1 MLSDLYK
8 LQQHLKFLKDI
19 QIDYSTRVLPFI
31 TSIAYINNI
40 NEDERKIKVNPL
52 LISTIGITLTYLVI
66 ACIRMGMYTNVI
78 MINLVFLFLALGLV
92 SLPIYRKNWISLL
105 VSSACLVFS
114 VFTMVM

>member
-1 MLSDLYK
+1 MGNQYYPKALYYMLSDLYK

-52 LISTIGITLTYLVI
+52 LIATIVITLTYLVI
-66 ACIRMGMYTNVI
+66 TFVRMGMYTNVI
-78 MINLVFLFLALGLV
+78 MVNLVFLFSALGLV
-92 SLPIYRKNWISLL
+92 SLPIYRKN
-105 VSSACLVFS
+105 
-114 VFTMVM
+114 

>member
-40 NEDERKIKVNPL
+40 NEDVNEDESKSFAYFYYINYPYL
-52 LISTIGITLTYLVI
+52 LS
-66 ACIRMGMYTNVI
+66 N
-78 MINLVFLFLALGLV
+78 NL
-92 SLPIYRKNWISLL
+92 
-105 VSSACLVFS
+105 C
-114 VFTMVM
+114 

>member
-52 LISTIGITLTYLVI
+52 LIATIVITLTYLVI
-66 ACIRMGMYTNVI
+66 TFVRMGMYTNVI
-78 MINLVFLFLALGLV
+78 MVNLVFLFSALGLV
-92 SLPIYRKNWISLL
+92 SLPIYRKN
-105 VSSACLVFS
+105 
-114 VFTMVM
+114 